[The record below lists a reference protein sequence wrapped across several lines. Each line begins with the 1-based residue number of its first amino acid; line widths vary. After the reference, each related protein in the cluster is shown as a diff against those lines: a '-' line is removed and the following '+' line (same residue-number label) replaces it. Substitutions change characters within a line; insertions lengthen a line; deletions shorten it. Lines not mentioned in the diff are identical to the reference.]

1 MPIVV
6 GDNATALALSRTLL
20 ERGWHVQ
27 AIRPPTVPD
36 GTARLR
42 ITVSAGHDPAT
53 LDAFVDDLFAVC
65 DRHRVTPVVERGRTT
80 AIVTGVD
87 P

>member
-1 MPIVV
+1 M
-6 GDNATALALSRTLL
+6 DETQSKATFVALSQALL

-42 ITVSAGHDPAT
+42 ITVSAGHDRAT
-53 LDAFVDDLFAVC
+53 LDAFVDDLYALC
-65 DRHRVTPVVERGRTT
+65 DRHRVTPSVERGRTT
-80 AIVTGVD
+80 ALVTGDV